1 MILIDSSV
9 FLKHFLEGDAR
20 AHDFL
25 KNAKD
30 KAVICDI
37 IVNEVIY
44 ILMKQYIVN
53 KYDLK
58 HYDAI
63 DHLKK
68 PDIFQDAFENAL
80 IFPKL
85 IKAIDCEV
93 LPDARYF
100 EMMDIM
106 GKYNLLP
113 NDALIVA
120 TCRAYGISR
129 VASFDSDLK
138 NLDFIELIEL

>member
-37 IVNEVIY
+37 IVNEIIY
-44 ILMKQYIVN
+44 ILMKRYIVN

-100 EMMDIM
+100 EMVDNY
-106 GKYNLLP
+106 GKIQP
-113 NDALIVA
+113 
-120 TCRAYGISR
+120 S
-129 VASFDSDLK
+129 S
-138 NLDFIELIEL
+138 E

>member
-9 FLKHFLEGDAR
+9 FLKHFLEGDER
-20 AHDFL
+20 AYDFL
-25 KNAKD
+25 KTAKD

-44 ILMKQYIVN
+44 ILMKQYVVN

-68 PDIFQDAFENAL
+68 PDIFQEAFENAI
-80 IFPKL
+80 IFIKL

-120 TCRAYGISR
+120 TCKAYGISR
-129 VASFDSDLK
+129 VASFDGDLK

>member
-9 FLKHFLEGDAR
+9 FLKHFLEGDVKAYN
-20 AHDFL
+20 FL
-25 KNAKD
+25 KNIKD

-44 ILMKQYIVN
+44 ILMKQYIIN
-53 KYDLK
+53 KYGLK

-63 DHLKK
+63 DQLKK
-68 PDIFQDAFENAL
+68 PDIFQEAFENAL
-80 IFPKL
+80 IFTKL
-85 IKAIDCEV
+85 IKALDCEI
-93 LPDARYF
+93 LPDTRYF

-106 GKYNLLP
+106 EKHNLLP
-113 NDALIVA
+113 NDALIAA

-129 VASFDSDLK
+129 VASFDGDLK
-138 NLDFIELIEL
+138 NIDFIELVEL

>member
-9 FLKHFLEGDAR
+9 FLKHFLEGDVKAYE
-20 AHDFL
+20 FL
-25 KNAKD
+25 KNMKD

-37 IVNEVIY
+37 IVNEIMY

-63 DHLKK
+63 DHLKR
-68 PDIFQDAFENAL
+68 PDIFQEAFENAL
-80 IFPKL
+80 IFIKL
-85 IKAIDCEV
+85 IKAIDCEI

-113 NDALIVA
+113 NDALIAA
-120 TCRAYGISR
+120 TCRAHGIST

-138 NLDFIELIEL
+138 NLGFMEVIEL

>member
-9 FLKHFLEGDAR
+9 FLKHFLEGDAK
-20 AHDFL
+20 AYNFF
-25 KNAKD
+25 KNIKD

-63 DHLKK
+63 DQLKK
-68 PDIFQDAFENAL
+68 PDIFQEAFENAL
-80 IFPKL
+80 TFTKL
-85 IKAIDCEV
+85 IKALDCEI
-93 LPDARYF
+93 LPDARCY

-113 NDALIVA
+113 NDALIAA
-120 TCRAYGISR
+120 TCRAYGISK
-129 VASFDSDLK
+129 VASVDDDLK
-138 NLDFIELIEL
+138 NIDFIEVVEL

>member
-9 FLKHFLEGDAR
+9 FLKHFLEGDEKAY
-20 AHDFL
+20 DFL
-25 KNAKD
+25 KNVKD

-68 PDIFQDAFENAL
+68 PDIFQEAFENAL
-80 IFPKL
+80 IFTKL
-85 IKAIDCEV
+85 IT
-93 LPDARYF
+93 LPGFLCFNLQSFRNEFRYPY
-100 EMMDIM
+100 IM
-106 GKYNLLP
+106 FWK
-113 NDALIVA
+113 
-120 TCRAYGISR
+120 
-129 VASFDSDLK
+129 
-138 NLDFIELIEL
+138 

>member
-9 FLKHFLEGDAR
+9 FLKHFLEGDAK
-20 AHDFL
+20 AYNFF
-25 KNAKD
+25 KNMKD

-58 HYDAI
+58 HYEAI

-68 PDIFQDAFENAL
+68 PDTFQDAFENAL
-80 IFPKL
+80 IFTKL
-85 IKAIDCEV
+85 IKALDCEI

-106 GKYNLLP
+106 GKYNHPGLHRLTE
-113 NDALIVA
+113 I
-120 TCRAYGISR
+120 
-129 VASFDSDLK
+129 
-138 NLDFIELIEL
+138 